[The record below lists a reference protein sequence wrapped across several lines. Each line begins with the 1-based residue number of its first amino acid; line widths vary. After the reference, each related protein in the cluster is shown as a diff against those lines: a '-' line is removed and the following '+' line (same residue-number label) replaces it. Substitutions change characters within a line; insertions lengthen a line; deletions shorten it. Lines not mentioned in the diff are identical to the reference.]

1 MTFNKQQ
8 LIEVMKQND
17 VYDTLEFVE
26 SKIMTDCVDIC
37 SRSKHKNGDFIR
49 LQRLSFRHG
58 EQVLADR
65 ARQMSQVG
73 RMVECAI
80 AAADSNDVIKTDK
93 SYVKIRLKNG
103 AVLEFDFADKSGTYA
118 SSVRYDV
125 DKILIAMY
133 TSRVN
138 DLLEATYQA
147 AELIDNLERMIKCS
161 VSNSSKVTGLVNERL
176 KELNRHSGDESSY
189 IGSVVKELADKY
201 NKGDKS

>member
-8 LIEVMKQND
+8 LIEVMKRND
-17 VYDTLEFVE
+17 IYNTLEFVE

-37 SRSKHKNGDFIR
+37 SRLKHKNWDLIR

-58 EQVLADR
+58 EQVLADYT
-65 ARQMSQVG
+65 RQASRIG

-103 AVLEFDFADKSGTYA
+103 AVFEFGYADKSGTYA

-133 TSRVN
+133 TSQA
-138 DLLEATYQA
+138 DELLEATYLA
-147 AELIDNLERMIKCS
+147 AEMIDDLERMIKCS
-161 VSNSSKVTGLVNERL
+161 VSNSSKVTD
-176 KELNRHSGDESSY
+176 HSGDESSY

-201 NKGDKS
+201 GKGDEL

>member
-8 LIEVMKQND
+8 LIEVMKRND
-17 VYDTLEFVE
+17 IYDTLEFVE
-26 SKIMTDCVDIC
+26 SKIMIDCVDIC
-37 SRSKHKNGDFIR
+37 SRIKHKNGDFIR

-65 ARQMSQVG
+65 TRQTSQIG
-73 RMVECAI
+73 KMVECAI
-80 AAADSNDVIKTDK
+80 ATADSNDVIKTDK

-103 AVLEFDFADKSGTYA
+103 AVFEFDYADKLGTYA

-138 DLLEATYQA
+138 DLLEATYLA
-147 AELIDNLERMIKCS
+147 AEMIDNLERMIKCS
-161 VSNSSKVTGLVNERL
+161 TSNSSKVTDFVNERL
-176 KELNRHSGDESSY
+176 KELNCKSDNDSSY

-201 NKGDKS
+201 GKGGRS

>member
-1 MTFNKQQ
+1 MTFDKQR

-17 VYDTLEFVE
+17 IYGTLRFVE

-37 SRSKHKNGDFIR
+37 SRLKHKNWDLIR
-49 LQRLSFRHG
+49 LRRLSFRHG
-58 EQVLADR
+58 EQVLADYT
-65 ARQMSQVG
+65 RQASQIG

-80 AAADSNDVIKTDK
+80 AASDSNDVIKTDN

-103 AVLEFDFADKSGTYA
+103 AVFEFDYADKSNTYA

-147 AELIDNLERMIKCS
+147 AELIDDLERMIKHS
-161 VSNSSKVTGLVNERL
+161 TSNSSRVTDLVNDRL
-176 KELNRHSGDESSY
+176 KELKHDSDRDQSY

-201 NKGDKS
+201 DKGDD